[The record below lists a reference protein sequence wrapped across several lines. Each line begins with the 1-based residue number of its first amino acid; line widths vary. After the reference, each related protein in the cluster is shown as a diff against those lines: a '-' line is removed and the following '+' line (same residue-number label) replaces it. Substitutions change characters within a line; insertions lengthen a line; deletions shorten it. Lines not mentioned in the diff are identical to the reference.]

1 MWRRD
6 GFKFLGVFLGSGTYK
21 EKNWEGI
28 LEKVCLRLSNW
39 KWLIPQLSYRGRVL
53 IVNNLVASTLWHKM
67 AVLDPPAV
75 VIKDIQRCLV
85 DFFWTGQHWL
95 RPAVLYLPLNE
106 GGQGLIDI
114 GCRIEITSC
123 QETFVW
129 ERYLLGSC
137 CLWSFEERRTT
148 GIRPTIVFNTFKG
161 CDIS

>member
-21 EKNWEGI
+21 ENNWEGI
-28 LEKVCLRLSNW
+28 LEKVRLRLFNW

-95 RPAVLYLPLNE
+95 RPAVLYLPFNE

-114 GCRIEITSC
+114 GCRIAAFIL
-123 QETFVW
+123 QAAQ
-129 ERYLLGSC
+129 RLLYGKDVC
-137 CLWSFEERRTT
+137 WAHVACGLLR
-148 GIRPTIVFNTFKG
+148 KG
-161 CDIS
+161 GRLGLD